1 MIAARSVTAWVA
13 CLLATVISCGA
24 TAQQMRVVVARVE
37 AMPEQGK
44 LSLTGEIGAIHST
57 LLSAEVAGSVAVV
70 LAESGD
76 RVDANALLAVIR
88 EQPAKLELRA
98 RQARV
103 KEAQAGVERA
113 RINERRLGR
122 LLPRNAVSQDEYD
135 TARVEL
141 GRTEAVLAMR
151 LAEAE
156 QQSDQLSRHQ
166 IRAPFAGTIV
176 DRHIERGQWLNVG
189 DPCYHLDD
197 THTLRAVLAV
207 PQHYYAQVRVGSAVE
222 VRYDAIADRLFQ
234 LELSRKMP
242 LVRRAGRSFE
252 VWLDIDNSDQLLVPG
267 LSLQAEIPLYNME
280 GDRVLV
286 PRDAVMKHPD
296 GQSWVWLVQHSGDTM
311 VVEQLTV
318 QVAGA
323 WGSGLIVQSAEL
335 SPGMQVVTRGNESLQ
350 DGQAVHI
357 VDAG

>member
-1 MIAARSVTAWVA
+1 M
-13 CLLATVISCGA
+13 
-24 TAQQMRVVVARVE
+24 AQQTRVVVARVE

-44 LSLTGEIGAIHST
+44 LSLAGELVAIHST

-98 RQARV
+98 LQAGV

-141 GRTEAVLAMR
+141 RRTEAILAMR
-151 LAEAE
+151 RAEAE
-156 QQSDQLSRHQ
+156 QQSDQLARHQ
-166 IRAPFAGTIV
+166 IRAPFGGTIV
-176 DRHIERGQWLNVG
+176 GRHIEQGQWLNVG

-207 PQHYYAQVRVGSAVE
+207 PQQYYTAVREDSAVQ
-222 VRYDAIADRLFQ
+222 VRYDAIADQVFQ
-234 LELSRKMP
+234 LVLSRKMP

-267 LSLQAEIPLYNME
+267 LSLQAEIPLFKLQ

-286 PRDAVMKHPD
+286 PRDAVMKRQD
-296 GQSWVWLVQHSGDTM
+296 GQSWVWLAQHSGDTI
-311 VVEQLTV
+311 VVEQLAV
-318 QVAGA
+318 QVDGA
-323 WGSGLIVQSAEL
+323 MGSGLIVQSAEL

-350 DGQAVHI
+350 DGQVVHVI
-357 VDAG
+357 DAG